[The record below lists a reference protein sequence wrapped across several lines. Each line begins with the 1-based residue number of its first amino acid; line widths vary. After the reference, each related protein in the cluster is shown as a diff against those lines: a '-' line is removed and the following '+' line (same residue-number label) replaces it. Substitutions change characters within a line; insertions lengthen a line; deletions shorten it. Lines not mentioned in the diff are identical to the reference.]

1 MKALHR
7 ILFVLHL
14 LVGVG
19 AMAGGFAAISNP
31 QNPLGVPADLL
42 KNSPFSDFLIP
53 GILLFGVI
61 GVGNVI
67 AAVFVQRN
75 PWYFPYISSVF
86 GWALVIWIIVQCIMI
101 RSVVFLHVLFFTIGA
116 VQAAIAMLLL
126 FRGHMFPFN
135 LLEYYWKKF
144 IVKEKQ

>member
-1 MKALHR
+1 
-7 ILFVLHL
+7 
-14 LVGVG
+14 
-19 AMAGGFAAISNP
+19 MAGGFAAISNP
-31 QNPLGVPADLL
+31 QSPLGVPTDTL

-75 PWYFPYISSVF
+75 PWYFPYVSSVF
-86 GWALVIWIIVQCIMI
+86 GWALVIWIIVQCIML
-101 RSVVFLHVLFFTIGA
+101 RSIVFLHILFFVIGA

-126 FRGHMFPFN
+126 FRGRMFPFN

-144 IVKEKQ
+144 IVKEK